1 MASLTNLGSV
11 IAHALDW
18 ETFLQEAAAAQGDDD
33 RAQASRQRAA
43 ELARIRREAIS
54 EMILE
59 PLSGIEPIDL
69 AGLSLAEA
77 QARLAAFYE
86 NAAER
91 VTIPAAGRALRR
103 LARRCA

>member
-1 MASLTNLGSV
+1 MASLTNLGAV
-11 IAHALDW
+11 IAHALEW
-18 ETFLQEAAAAQGDDD
+18 ETFLQEAAAAQGDEDQA
-33 RAQASRQRAA
+33 RASRQRAA
-43 ELARIRREAIS
+43 ELARIRREAVS

-69 AGLSLAEA
+69 GGLSLTEA
-77 QARLAAFYE
+77 QARLAAFYAH
-86 NAAER
+86 AAER

>member
-1 MASLTNLGSV
+1 MTPLPNLGSV
-11 IAHALDW
+11 IAHALDL
-18 ETFLQEAAAAQGDDD
+18 EVSLQEAAAAQGDDD
-33 RAQASRQRAA
+33 RVQASRQRAA
-43 ELARIRREAIS
+43 ELSRIRREVIS

-59 PLSGIEPIDL
+59 PLSGIEAIDL